1 MSDEK
6 FMEPTRKWLDDFK
19 LRAGYGTTGNS
30 NIGSYNYAFQDGT
43 GNYYMY
49 PITGSDSETS
59 PGYVLSNLG
68 DSDAKWETTKMFNIG
83 FDLTALS
90 NRLTA
95 GFDFYVKN
103 TSDLCLLSGLRWL
116 VTHQSLVSISVI

>member
-30 NIGSYNYAFQDGT
+30 NIGSYNYAFQYGT

-68 DSDAKWETTKMFNIG
+68 DSDAKWETTKMLI
-83 FDLTALS
+83 
-90 NRLTA
+90 
-95 GFDFYVKN
+95 
-103 TSDLCLLSGLRWL
+103 
-116 VTHQSLVSISVI
+116 